1 MSDWR
6 QLGELFV
13 TMARH
18 GGLTFGGGGPT
29 VAAVEYETIDR
40 RGWLTR
46 EQFRLAFALSR
57 VTPGTNLLAFCAA
70 VGWQVRGV
78 VGSVAAL
85 VASSLPCSIVTVA
98 LTILLEYWQGYRWAA
113 IAIEGAAAAAIGI
126 VAASCWHLIEPHMI
140 SGSRLRTVF
149 LVTGALVLQGFD
161 VSPVRILLLAAIVGA
176 FWREAS

>member
-98 LTILLEYWQGYRWAA
+98 LTIFLEYWQGYRWAA

-149 LVTGALVLQGFD
+149 LVIGALVLQGFD